1 MYLKDIMYY
10 RNGDNWINMPYW
22 SASYISLGSALA
34 AQKNPFNRLIVGLAV
49 PVRAYAAALIALGIV
64 TGLVKI
70 PLDSIKESEY
80 LNYLKT
86 IESGS
91 SIIYLVGGNWYPGEF
106 VSINEK
112 EDGVSVHVIWKKG
125 KQQCNCG
132 IPLKDAR
139 KRIRI
144 VGSTKNDSHEKIIGR
159 RIIPNKEFLDLI
171 LEGEH
176 ANEFVLSSRLEC
188 IIIGCINTL
197 RQEIKGLR
205 ISFGAKH
212 IEGTIQDVLRVKKF
226 LSEGS
231 AYRSNIIPTDR
242 DQSSYSSVPDM
253 PYMTIFDGAVSF
265 LKWRDYWRKSNWI
278 VLLDKTESRF
288 QEAVDLL
295 NQEYIEKRIGE
306 GLNENMF
313 SLPEGIEIIAFNE

>member
-1 MYLKDIMYY
+1 MYLNDIMYY
-10 RNGDNWINMPYW
+10 RNGDDWINMPYW
-22 SASYISLGSALA
+22 AASYISLGSAIA
-34 AQKNPFNRLIVGLAV
+34 VQKIPFNCLIIGLAV

-64 TGLVKI
+64 TGRVKI

-144 VGSTKNDSHEKIIGR
+144 VGSTKNDSHERIVGR

-176 ANEFVLSSRLEC
+176 ANELVLSSRLEC
-188 IIIGCINTL
+188 IIIGCIIDDCHNIVDTFSCHNIVDSH
-197 RQEIKGLR
+197 Q
-205 ISFGAKH
+205 FC
-212 IEGTIQDVLRVKKF
+212 
-226 LSEGS
+226 S
-231 AYRSNIIPTDR
+231 A
-242 DQSSYSSVPDM
+242 
-253 PYMTIFDGAVSF
+253 
-265 LKWRDYWRKSNWI
+265 
-278 VLLDKTESRF
+278 
-288 QEAVDLL
+288 
-295 NQEYIEKRIGE
+295 
-306 GLNENMF
+306 
-313 SLPEGIEIIAFNE
+313 GITTCN